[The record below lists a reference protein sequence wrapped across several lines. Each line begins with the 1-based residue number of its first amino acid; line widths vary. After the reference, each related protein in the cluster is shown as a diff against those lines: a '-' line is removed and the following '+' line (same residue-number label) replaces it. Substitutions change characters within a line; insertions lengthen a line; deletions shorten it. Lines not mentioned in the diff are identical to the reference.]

1 MRGGSPIQIEE
12 AISQVIASLF
22 GMICDGAKATCALKG
37 TTSVLTGM
45 LTGAGA
51 SQYEGSVRDQGV
63 LGRTLEETLNR
74 VAVLNSQVI
83 NRSDELMLETIRPGK

>member
-1 MRGGSPIQIEE
+1 
-12 AISQVIASLF
+12 
-22 GMICDGAKATCALKG
+22 
-37 TTSVLTGM
+37 
-45 LTGAGA
+45 
-51 SQYEGSVRDQGV
+51 VRDQGV